1 MRRRRVRSLA
11 PAQEPQGF
19 ECARAYRK
27 NPQRDRC
34 CSRPAIVCAL
44 VQLTPLD
51 PDYPS
56 RLRYLESP
64 PASLATSGGSLEAKH
79 AVAVVG
85 SRAAVPAARDFA
97 TALARALGAAEAAGG
112 SGGAE
117 GIGAGAHRGA
127 LEAGGGTWGRA
138 PPRRRRCF
146 P

>member
-56 RLRYLESP
+56 RLRYLASP
-64 PASLATSGGSLEAKH
+64 QASLATSGGSLEAKH
-79 AVAVVG
+79 AVDVDCSPPAGPVARGLATTLPRPVVSADALVG
-85 SRAAVPAARDFA
+85 SAV
-97 TALARALGAAEAAGG
+97 
-112 SGGAE
+112 
-117 GIGAGAHRGA
+117 
-127 LEAGGGTWGRA
+127 
-138 PPRRRRCF
+138 
-146 P
+146 